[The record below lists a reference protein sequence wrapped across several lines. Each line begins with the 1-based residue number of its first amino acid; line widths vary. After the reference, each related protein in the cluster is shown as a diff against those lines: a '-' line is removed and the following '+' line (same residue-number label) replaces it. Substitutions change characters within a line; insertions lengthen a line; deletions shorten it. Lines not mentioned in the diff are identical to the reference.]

1 MAKVPETQRSLF
13 AAAPFTFADRF
24 LQDHAGQIISEP
36 RTAILELIANSYD
49 AGATTIDIVW
59 PTERGNTFSVSDNGI
74 GMTRSEFDK
83 RWGTLC
89 YDRVASQGIDVVF
102 PKGVRGIK
110 RTAFGR
116 SGKGRHAPFCFA
128 DSYEVDTTK
137 DGESIQVRVA
147 LAAAGSTPFEITRL
161 GDSTKKGH
169 GTVIS
174 AVLEKHLLDVDEL
187 RQLIGSKFIVDPSL
201 CIKVNGQS
209 VQLMSLDSVKSTD
222 IVVEG
227 QGTIT
232 IHFIDS
238 IEHYRSA
245 RLRGITWWVNQRR
258 IGEPSWERLDEEGA
272 YLDGRSEHAKKF
284 SFIVM
289 ADFLV
294 PGQDI
299 KADWTDLHANQ
310 RTNAVRDAV
319 HRYVVKEIQ
328 AQLATTRKDRKKTAI
343 ENSRELMGELP
354 TISKKAIGQFI
365 DEVQEKCPTISD
377 RDLSR
382 TVQVLAKLEQSRSG
396 YDLLTQLAACSPDDL
411 DTWNSLMQQWTASNA
426 EIVLN
431 ELDRRLKL
439 IEKMEKLVENP
450 LADELHDLQPLFE
463 RGLWIFGPEY
473 EAVDF
478 RSNRGLAEVIG
489 RFLGG
494 ADYKPPSRRPDFV
507 VLPEISIGAYCAD
520 SYDAVGE
527 ISGIR
532 KVAILELKKGGF
544 CVTQKEADQAR
555 DYSKEI
561 RKASR
566 VQATTEIVAYVL
578 GANLEDGLEPANY
591 GENTHIIPMIYQT
604 VLRKAHQRT
613 FNLQNRLQES
623 QPNITS
629 DPEVDEVLRVDGQKG
644 LFDGVI
650 PEPHIPSSTC
660 ATQSTGSERLEI
672 VSDPEQSPDSRSTSA

>member
-1 MAKVPETQRSLF
+1 MAKSPTTPTGLF
-13 AAAPFTFADRF
+13 ADAPFAFADRF

-49 AGATTIDIVW
+49 AGATKINIIW
-59 PTERGNTFSVSDNGI
+59 PTEKGQKFSVTDDGI
-74 GMTRSEFDK
+74 GMTKAEFEK
-83 RWGTLC
+83 RWKTLC
-89 YDRVASQGIDVVF
+89 YDRVADQGTAVVF
-102 PKGVRGIK
+102 PKGVKGIK

-128 DSYEVDTTK
+128 DSYEIVTTK
-137 DGESIQVRVA
+137 DGDSIQVRVG
-147 LAAAGSTPFEITRL
+147 LAASGTSPFEITL
-161 GDSTKKGH
+161 LAESKKKGH
-169 GTVIS
+169 GTEIS
-174 AVLEKHLLDVDEL
+174 AVLEKHLLGAEEL

-201 CIKVNGQS
+201 CINVNEQP
-209 VQLMSLDSVKSTD
+209 VELMSLEGLKTTAIPVDSHG
-222 IVVEG
+222 IVTV
-227 QGTIT
+227 
-232 IHFIDS
+232 HFIDS

-245 RLRGITWWVNQRR
+245 KLRGISWWVNQRR
-258 IGEPSWERLDEEGA
+258 VGEPSWGRLDDEGA
-272 YLDGRSEHAKKF
+272 YLDGRTEHAKKF

-289 ADFLV
+289 ADFLT
-294 PGQDI
+294 PGQDV
-299 KADWTDLHANQ
+299 KADWSDFHANQ
-310 RTNAVRDAV
+310 LTNAVRDAV
-319 HRYVVKEIQ
+319 HRYVIKEIQ
-328 AQLATTRKDRKKTAI
+328 AQLATTRKERKKNAI
-343 ENSRELMGELP
+343 ENSRELIGQLP

-382 TVQVLAKLEQSRSG
+382 TVHVLAKLEQSRSG

-411 DTWNSLMQQWTASNA
+411 DTWNSLMQRWTASSA

-439 IEKMEKLVENP
+439 IARMEQLVENP
-450 LADELHDLQPLFE
+450 HADELHDLQPLFE

-494 ADYKPPSRRPDFV
+494 ADYKPPLRRPDFV

-520 SYDAVGE
+520 AYDAAGE

-532 KVAILELKKGGF
+532 KVALLELKKGGF

-555 DYSKEI
+555 DYAKEI
-561 RKASR
+561 RKAGR

-578 GANLEDGLEPANY
+578 GATLEAGLESADY
-591 GENTHIIPMIYQT
+591 GSNTRITPMIYQT

-613 FNLQNRLQES
+613 FNLQKRLQET
-623 QPNITS
+623 QPAAAS
-629 DPEVDEVLRVDGQKG
+629 DPEVDEVLRAGAHTC
-644 LFDGVI
+644 LFDDVVPQPHMPSLNGTAHPVE
-650 PEPHIPSSTC
+650 PEMQR
-660 ATQSTGSERLEI
+660 AG
-672 VSDPEQSPDSRSTSA
+672 DA